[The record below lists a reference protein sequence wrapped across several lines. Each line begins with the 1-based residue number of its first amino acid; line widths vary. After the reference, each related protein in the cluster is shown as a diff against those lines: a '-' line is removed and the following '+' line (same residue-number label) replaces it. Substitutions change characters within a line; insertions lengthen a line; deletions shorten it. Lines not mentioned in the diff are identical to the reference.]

1 MYIGATRKRKGTKQ
15 TGDDDGDTHDE
26 GSPSVA
32 TLGRQPDPPKAGE
45 PRRLAHRDWQLGAL
59 HACHGPTDKQN
70 DVKRS
75 SMRQSH

>member
-1 MYIGATRKRKGTKQ
+1 MYVGATRKRKGTKQ

-45 PRRLAHRDWQLGAL
+45 PRRLAHRDWHKEERGTRGTTQ
-59 HACHGPTDKQN
+59 PTG
-70 DVKRS
+70 RTA
-75 SMRQSH
+75 